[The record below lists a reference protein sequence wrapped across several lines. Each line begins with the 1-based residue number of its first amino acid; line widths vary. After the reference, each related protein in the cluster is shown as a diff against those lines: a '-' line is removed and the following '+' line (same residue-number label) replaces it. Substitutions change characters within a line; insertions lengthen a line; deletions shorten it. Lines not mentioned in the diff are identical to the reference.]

1 MKNLIVIDPAKVS
14 GVAIFN
20 ENGELCKSLV
30 VKPMGG
36 KGKWYAGAEIYE
48 SQILAWDSVYRSI
61 RTNKRVIIERGFG
74 AMMTAVRA
82 QGIQIGWHNCMCANY
97 GIESPTQVNV
107 SEWRRVIKEDQS
119 ISWPKESE
127 RCKALSVQLA
137 EKLYSLK
144 VTADESDAILLG
156 RAAIRMGLAN

>member
-1 MKNLIVIDPAKVS
+1 MKDLIVIDPAKVS

-20 ENGELCKSLV
+20 GNGELCKSLV

-61 RTNKRVIIERGFG
+61 PTNKRVIIERGFG

-107 SEWRRVIKEDQS
+107 SEWRRVISEDCK
-119 ISWPKESE
+119 ISWPKDSD
-127 RCKALSVQLA
+127 RCKKLSVQLVMR
-137 EKLYSLK
+137 LYDID
-144 VTADESDAILLG
+144 VTADEADAVLLG
-156 RAAIRMGLAN
+156 RAAIRMGLAE

>member
-61 RTNKRVIIERGFG
+61 RTNKRGYHRAWLRER
-74 AMMTAVRA
+74 
-82 QGIQIGWHNCMCANY
+82 
-97 GIESPTQVNV
+97 
-107 SEWRRVIKEDQS
+107 
-119 ISWPKESE
+119 
-127 RCKALSVQLA
+127 
-137 EKLYSLK
+137 
-144 VTADESDAILLG
+144 
-156 RAAIRMGLAN
+156 